1 MILITDGRSYDD
13 IRIPAMLAHH
23 KGSELVLLTS
33 LGLSRPLGL
42 DGLSLWA
49 PVLSST

>member
-1 MILITDGRSYDD
+1 MTISGYQPCLPITRV
-13 IRIPAMLAHH
+13 
-23 KGSELVLLTS
+23 SELVLLTS

-42 DGLSLWA
+42 DGLSLWT